1 MEIDKLELTKRDKHR
16 ARYDIDSILEGR
28 EPHNEDYFTIKIYSD
43 GFRHFIVNIEGD
55 EHFLNEKEL
64 LELKEQLK

>member
-16 ARYDIDSILEGR
+16 ARYDIDSVLDGR
-28 EPHNEDYFTIKIYSD
+28 LASDEDYLTIRIYSD
-43 GFRHFIVNIEGD
+43 GFKDFIVNIEGD